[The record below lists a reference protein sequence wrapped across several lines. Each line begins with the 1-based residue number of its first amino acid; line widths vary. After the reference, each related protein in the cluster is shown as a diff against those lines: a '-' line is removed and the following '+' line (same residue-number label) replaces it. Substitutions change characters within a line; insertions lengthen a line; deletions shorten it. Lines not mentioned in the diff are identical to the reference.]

1 MILEI
6 RQDVTSMLT
15 FPSFKAYLSSSQGR
29 HRPGVRRPRQ
39 LPSGR
44 LFILMMMIML
54 DLWVGDHEYE
64 TSDCDLWG
72 G

>member
-1 MILEI
+1 MILEV
-6 RQDVTSMLT
+6 RQYATSMLT
-15 FPSFKAYLSSSQGR
+15 FSSFKAYLSSSQGR
-29 HRPGVRRPRQ
+29 HRPGARRPRQ

-54 DLWVGDHEYE
+54 DCWGGDHEYE
-64 TSDCDLWG
+64 TSDRDLWG